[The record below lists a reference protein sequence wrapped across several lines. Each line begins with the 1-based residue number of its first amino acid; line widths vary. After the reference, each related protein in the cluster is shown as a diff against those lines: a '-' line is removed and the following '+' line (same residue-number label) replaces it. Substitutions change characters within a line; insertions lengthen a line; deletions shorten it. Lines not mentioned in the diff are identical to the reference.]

1 MILIY
6 QFDIALFVG
15 KIYTNTQFNML
26 LTAILNLVS
35 CLIMGW
41 WGLSVAIE
49 KNDTKSII
57 LFVVLIIMNLVSFGI
72 NLTEVVELYSIR

>member
-1 MILIY
+1 
-6 QFDIALFVG
+6 
-15 KIYTNTQFNML
+15 
-26 LTAILNLVS
+26 
-35 CLIMGW
+35 MGW